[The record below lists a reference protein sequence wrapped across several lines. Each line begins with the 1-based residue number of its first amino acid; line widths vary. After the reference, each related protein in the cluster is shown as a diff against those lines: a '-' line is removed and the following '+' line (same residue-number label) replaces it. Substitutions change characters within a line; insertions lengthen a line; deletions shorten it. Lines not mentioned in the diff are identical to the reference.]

1 MKREAREREEQV
13 MRMVTDRKARKLV
26 ANVVDVGAA
35 RRGCETAADDEKGDV
50 AESRGSMDRNHTSS
64 S

>member
-1 MKREAREREEQV
+1 MKKEARERDEKV

-26 ANVVDVGAA
+26 ANVVEEADA
-35 RRGCETAADDEKGDV
+35 RRGCETATDEKFE
-50 AESRGSMDRNHTSS
+50 ATESRGSMHRNHTSS

>member
-26 ANVVDVGAA
+26 ADMVEVAA
-35 RRGCETAADDEKGDV
+35 ANRGCETATDEKGDG
-50 AESRGSMDRNHTSS
+50 AESRGSMHRNHTSS

>member
-26 ANVVDVGAA
+26 ADMVEVAA
-35 RRGCETAADDEKGDV
+35 ANRGCETATDEKNDG
-50 AESRGSMDRNHTSS
+50 AESRGSMHRNHTSS

>member
-26 ANVVDVGAA
+26 ANMVEVAA
-35 RRGCETAADDEKGDV
+35 ANRGCETTTDEKGDG
-50 AESRGSMDRNHTSS
+50 AESRGSMHRNHTSS